1 MKKLRQDV
9 RSILLIRFPSD
20 EPISLRIIDEK
31 QDYAASEMHNSIV
44 VVLLKE

>member
-20 EPISLRIIDEK
+20 EPIDEK
-31 QDYAASEMHNSIV
+31 HDYAASEMHNSIV
-44 VVLLKE
+44 VVLLQE